1 MKETS
6 SFDAERER
14 MVKSQLEARG
24 IADENVLRSMKDV
37 PREVFVPRELR
48 YQAYEDRPLPI
59 GTEQTISQ
67 PFIVAAMIQALQLTP
82 TDKALEVGAG
92 SGYAAAVMSRI
103 AGAVYAIERHEN
115 LVRQARERIERLG
128 YDNLE
133 IRHGD
138 GTLGWPE
145 EAPFDAIVVAAAATR
160 VPPSLREQ
168 LTVGGRLVIPVGSG
182 FFDQRLVRITRTSE
196 KGFEERELEAVRFV
210 PLVGKEA

>member
-1 MKETS
+1 
-6 SFDAERER
+6 

>member
-1 MKETS
+1 
-6 SFDAERER
+6 
-14 MVKSQLEARG
+14 MVRSQLQARG
-24 IADENVLRSMKDV
+24 IADENVLRSMRDV

-59 GTEQTISQ
+59 GSEQTISQ
-67 PFIVAAMIQALQLTP
+67 PFIVAAMIEALQLTS

-103 AGAVYAIERHEN
+103 AGVVYAIERHAN
-115 LVRQARERIERLG
+115 LARQARERIERLG

-133 IRHGD
+133 IKHGD
-138 GTLGWPE
+138 GTVGWPE
-145 EAPFDAIVVAAAATR
+145 KAPFDAIVVAAAAAR

-168 LTVGGRLVIPVGSG
+168 LAVGGRLVIPVGSE
-182 FFDQRLVRITRTSE
+182 FFDQCLVRITRTSE